1 MRTIFIVSGFTDK
14 TQNNP
19 KYTWLVN
26 FLKKKGFRVIE
37 TPVLWR
43 NRTITD
49 YAIDFKKFY
58 NANKGRINYV
68 LGFSYGAVITFITA
82 NELKPKKMFL
92 CSLSPDFKEDV
103 KYMKP
108 WIIKYIGKRRFEDA
122 KTRSAVKIAKSL
134 SMPSVVFYG
143 EREGKVYPDL
153 KARAEETVKL
163 AKKSKL
169 VVVPKAPHDIS
180 FFSYKAAI
188 IKEFV

>member
-1 MRTIFIVSGFTDK
+1 MKTIFIVPGFTDK
-14 TQNNP
+14 IERNP
-19 KYTWLVN
+19 KYTWLVK
-26 FLKKKGFRVIE
+26 FLKKRWYKVIE
-37 TPVLWR
+37 TPVKWKK
-43 NRTITD
+43 RTITD
-49 YAIDFKKFY
+49 YVSDFKKFY
-58 NANKGRINYV
+58 EVNKGKENYI
-68 LGFSYGAVITFITA
+68 LGFSYGAVITFISA
-82 NELKPKKMFL
+82 SELKPKKIFL

-134 SMPSVVFYG
+134 TMPSVAFYG

-153 KARAEETVKL
+153 KARAVETVKL